1 MFLYYYFQCCP
12 TTMLLCILEK
22 CLWTVSF
29 HINPLHLFFVSDAF
43 LSLSLSFPPPFFSCF
58 PTSTLKF
65 PPSRSVIT
73 ILICRRILFVPF
85 PPLLLF
91 LFFLLLVHLRAYSQ
105 DVEWVSEGH
114 SSPRSS
120 NFLGQFRLSPSRTTD
135 ARNKSSQALFLRVLT
150 WTHLRSLLLSSSS
163 SFSFFSLSFSNPPI
177 DFPRDWW
184 SSQPTLIYF
193 SLPSP
198 IEKSMKSFHRRGK
211 ISRMKRVTKTGK
223 QSFPSAVPSYDSLK
237 KRNNNRGI
245 RIIHHRPPMKNS
257 FRVSETIFCKIL

>member
-1 MFLYYYFQCCP
+1 MHF
-12 TTMLLCILEK
+12 
-22 CLWTVSF
+22 S
-29 HINPLHLFFVSDAF
+29 S
-43 LSLSLSFPPPFFSCF
+43 SLSPFLPFFSCF

-150 WTHLRSLLLSSSS
+150 WTHLRSLLLSS
-163 SFSFFSLSFSNPPI
+163 
-177 DFPRDWW
+177 
-184 SSQPTLIYF
+184 
-193 SLPSP
+193 
-198 IEKSMKSFHRRGK
+198 
-211 ISRMKRVTKTGK
+211 RMKRVTKTGK

>member
-43 LSLSLSFPPPFFSCF
+43 LFLSLSFPPVFFLF
-58 PTSTLKF
+58 PNFHSKISSIQKRNNYSYLPTNLVCPLS
-65 PPSRSVIT
+65 
-73 ILICRRILFVPF
+73 
-85 PPLLLF
+85 PLLLF

>member
-1 MFLYYYFQCCP
+1 MLPDHDASMYSWKMFVDSFFSHQSFAFILRER
-12 TTMLLCILEK
+12 CISL
-22 CLWTVSF
+22 
-29 HINPLHLFFVSDAF
+29 P
-43 LSLSLSFPPPFFSCF
+43 LSLLSSSVLFLFPNFHSKISSIQKRNNYSYL
-58 PTSTLKF
+58 PTNLVCPLS
-65 PPSRSVIT
+65 
-73 ILICRRILFVPF
+73 
-85 PPLLLF
+85 PLLLF

-163 SFSFFSLSFSNPPI
+163 SFSFFPLSFPNPPI

>member
-29 HINPLHLFFVSDAF
+29 HINPLHLFFV
-43 LSLSLSFPPPFFSCF
+43 
-58 PTSTLKF
+58 
-65 PPSRSVIT
+65 SVIT

-193 SLPSP
+193 SLPPSRNRWNP
-198 IEKSMKSFHRRGK
+198 FTEGEK
-211 ISRMKRVTKTGK
+211 
-223 QSFPSAVPSYDSLK
+223 
-237 KRNNNRGI
+237 
-245 RIIHHRPPMKNS
+245 
-257 FRVSETIFCKIL
+257 FREWNE